1 MNLFAQALLLLL
13 SPTILQLIFGSLAMK
28 KRIRLPF
35 GFISLLCC
43 IGQLLFIFL
52 AIRIIAIDAQNQN
65 VRCGM
70 PQASVFVAGVF
81 FGLILL
87 STILVQLVIRA
98 RINRR
103 KSY

>member
-1 MNLFAQALLLLL
+1 MNLFAQALLLLFT
-13 SPTILQLIFGSLAMK
+13 PTIIQLIFGSLAIK

-35 GFISLLCC
+35 EFISLLCC
-43 IGQLLFIFL
+43 FGQLLFVFL
-52 AIRIIAIDAQNQN
+52 AVRIIAIDTQNQKF
-65 VRCGM
+65 RCGM
-70 PQASVFVAGVF
+70 PQVSIFVAGVF

-87 STILVQLVIRA
+87 SVILVQLVIRA